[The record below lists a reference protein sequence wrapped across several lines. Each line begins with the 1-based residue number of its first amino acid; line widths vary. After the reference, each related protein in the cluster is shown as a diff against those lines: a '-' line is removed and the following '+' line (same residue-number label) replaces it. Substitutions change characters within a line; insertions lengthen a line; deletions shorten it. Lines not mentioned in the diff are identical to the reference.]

1 MDVASRAIETTGI
14 VDAHRHLLLDQALPI
29 DGPKKVRVIILF
41 PENDD
46 FDEPEWLQAASGNPS
61 FDFLK
66 DSEED
71 IYSENDGKPFN
82 HQK

>member
-1 MDVASRAIETTGI
+1 MDVTCRAIETTGI
-14 VDAHRHLLLDQALPI
+14 VDVHRHLLLNETLPI
-29 DGPKKVRVIILF
+29 EGPKKVRVIILL
-41 PENDD
+41 PEDDD
-46 FDEPEWLQAASGNPS
+46 FDETEWLEAASGNPA